1 MFYVEICVILMTLPF
16 THSRSREEVDGVEYI
31 MSFIVSV
38 GAQVLGHFLCKW
50 LDPDMN
56 KGE

>member
-1 MFYVEICVILMTLPF
+1 MA
-16 THSRSREEVDGVEYI
+16 VEYI
-31 MSFIVSV
+31 VSFIVSV